1 MFCERFEVVFLWPIN
16 KDKKQ
21 TFENKHNEFN
31 NDNWPEANK
40 LAILQACPGR
50 RAWDYW
56 TNPGSG

>member
-50 RAWDYW
+50 
-56 TNPGSG
+56 

>member
-1 MFCERFEVVFLWPIN
+1 MFLWPIN

-21 TFENKHNEFN
+21 TFENKHEFN

-50 RAWDYW
+50 
-56 TNPGSG
+56 